1 MGVLYFIFV
10 HYQFRAHNTWYP
22 ISVPF
27 TQVFLVVVIT
37 PVWKYVAS
45 NRAVKNFLHHEVFQ
59 KIERGEDLKK
69 LKSGS
74 QKIYGTCLI
83 TDIDGYTK
91 ISEAIEPEEL
101 NRVMNKYFE
110 TIFMQLKKHNVSIKK
125 TIGDSILA
133 AWKGNSEDVTQCH
146 ACISALDIENRVNQ
160 FNQSSD
166 IKLPTRIGLHCGN
179 MSLGMVGGI
188 DHYEYD
194 IGGDTVNTTK
204 RIEES
209 NKILGTRILL
219 SEEVFNQAYG
229 FLTREV
235 GKFMLSGK
243 SRPLVLHE
251 LICPLEE
258 STQEQ
263 KDLSMFFSWAL
274 ADFKRRLWKEADEK
288 FCTIINR
295 YGKDGPS
302 VFYKKLCELY
312 LENPPGNSW
321 DGAICFDNN

>member
-37 PVWKYVAS
+37 PIWKYVAS

-59 KIERGEDLKK
+59 KIERGDDLKK

-74 QKIYGTCLI
+74 QKVYGTCLI

-91 ISEAIEPEEL
+91 ISEAMEPEEL
-101 NRVMNKYFE
+101 NTVMNKYFE
-110 TIFMQLKKHNVSIKK
+110 TIFTQLKKHNVSIQK
-125 TIGDSILA
+125 TVGDSILA
-133 AWKGNSEDVTQCH
+133 AWKGKSEDVTQCY
-146 ACISALDIENRVNQ
+146 ACISALDIENNVNQ

-188 DHYEYD
+188 NHYEYD

-209 NKILGTRILL
+209 NKCLGTRILI
-219 SEEVFNQAYG
+219 SEEVLNQADG

-235 GKFMLSGK
+235 GTFMLSGK

-251 LICPLEE
+251 LICPIEE

-288 FCTIINR
+288 FYTIINR

-302 VFYKKLCELY
+302 IFYKKLCEQY
-312 LENPPGNSW
+312 LENPPDNSW